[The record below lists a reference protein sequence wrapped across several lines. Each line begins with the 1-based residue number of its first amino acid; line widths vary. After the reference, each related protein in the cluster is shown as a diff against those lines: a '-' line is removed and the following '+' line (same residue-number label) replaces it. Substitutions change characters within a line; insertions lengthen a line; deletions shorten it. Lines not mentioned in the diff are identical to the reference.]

1 MIRQVKKR
9 GEQHGKSVLRKTAL
23 KRLRRRLHSRKG
35 KPCVHI
41 SRKEVIQEIW
51 YAAQCA
57 QGNGGQ
63 QMLTGKAVIRK
74 SFLSDNGHDGD
85 AQSGNAELKDAAHEQ
100 NPQHNRNLGVDGD
113 VVDLPAENDIDDKN
127 QKGHSG
133 DDLQICIQLFLSF
146 FCQHDSV
153 LPDSVSILFVFS

>member
-1 MIRQVKKR
+1 
-9 GEQHGKSVLRKTAL
+9 
-23 KRLRRRLHSRKG
+23 
-35 KPCVHI
+35 
-41 SRKEVIQEIW
+41 
-51 YAAQCA
+51 
-57 QGNGGQ
+57 
-63 QMLTGKAVIRK
+63 MLTGKAVIRK
-74 SFLSDNGHDGD
+74 SFLSDNGHDDD

-100 NPQHNRNLGVDGD
+100 NPQHNRNLSVDGD
-113 VVDLPAENDIDDKN
+113 VVDLPAENGIDDKN